1 MTERN
6 TLLFEL
12 DDAFRK
18 MIRKFVAERDKVLI
32 HGEVSLP
39 MIVVLGKL
47 LRDGPQK
54 AGELAAETDFSSGA
68 TTQLCNRLVQGG
80 YIYRTRPEDDRRT
93 VLLHITEKGRAFM
106 RWLHQQEDH
115 DRYSLFDGFEEAEL
129 RDLLAYCER
138 IVGNMRPFFDSLNGL
153 SEPAERQEEGRNV
166 RGGRGRQADRDIN
179 SRTGEMKP

>member
-1 MTERN
+1 MTDRN
-6 TLLFEL
+6 NLLLYEL

-18 MIRKFVAERDKVLI
+18 MIRKFVGERDKVLI

-106 RWLHQQEDH
+106 KWLHEQEDH
-115 DRYSLFDGFEEAEL
+115 DRFSLFDGFEEAEL
-129 RDLLAYCER
+129 RDLLAYCGR
-138 IVGNMRPFFDSLNGL
+138 IVDNMRPFFDSLHGL
-153 SEPAERQEEGRNV
+153 TERLDGQEGPR
-166 RGGRGRQADRDIN
+166 
-179 SRTGEMKP
+179 

>member
-6 TLLFEL
+6 MLLHEL

-32 HGEVSLP
+32 HGEVTLP

-54 AGELAAETDFSSGA
+54 AGELSAETDFSSGA

-93 VLLHITEKGRAFM
+93 VLLHITDKGRAFM
-106 RWLHQQEDH
+106 KWLHEQEDH

-129 RDLLAYCER
+129 RNLLAYCGR
-138 IVGNMRPFFDSLNGL
+138 IVDNMRPFFDSLHGL
-153 SEPAERQEEGRNV
+153 TELLDRQERPRHDETAESVGKRI
-166 RGGRGRQADRDIN
+166 A
-179 SRTGEMKP
+179 P